1 MLQPTPREPLST
13 FLERLPK
20 KVLIS
25 FAKKYGVGLK
35 GDLSDQEE
43 LRSQILEKV
52 PKSVILQQLYAP
64 YGWAG
69 NVTIYLYLF
78 KDIKAEL
85 EEVSLRKR
93 LESALDNINSKQKLT
108 TKPKPVEVILPD
120 KENNEIRVRHE
131 FLGEPIIYQDPQT
144 YELKTV
150 NPLMTIFSVVHL
162 PNGFTEIRAREKKN
176 ANEAIEQLKEYFH
189 FQGKFE
195 PLSFAREHLMQWIDW
210 ATTLRNAR
218 FKPEGPI
225 STLYMGAKSWLD
237 LRDVKLFKEWWEK
250 GEPLEGIYIKFEIKP
265 EEEVG
270 FGINATMGKI
280 MFRTFATEE
289 EINFVIKEARL
300 ILGL

>member
-1 MLQPTPREPLST
+1 LQPTPREPLST

-25 FAKKYGVGLK
+25 FAKKYGGGLK

-93 LESALDNINSKQKLT
+93 LESTLNNINSKQKLT

-120 KENNEIRVRHE
+120 NTEIRVRHE

-189 FQGKFE
+189 FQGEFE
-195 PLSFAREHLMQWIDW
+195 PLSFTQEHLMQWIEW

-218 FKPEGPI
+218 FKPEMEPI
-225 STLYMGAKSWLD
+225 STLYMGAKRWYD
-237 LRDVKLFKEWWEK
+237 LRELDMFKEWLK
-250 GEPLEGIYIKFEIKP
+250 KPGAKLEGIYIRYEGSS
-265 EEEVG
+265 EEGVG
-270 FGINATMGKI
+270 FGINAKVGKI
-280 MFRTFATEE
+280 MFRTFVAEE
-289 EINFVIKEARL
+289 DIKFIINEAQE
-300 ILGL
+300 ILGF